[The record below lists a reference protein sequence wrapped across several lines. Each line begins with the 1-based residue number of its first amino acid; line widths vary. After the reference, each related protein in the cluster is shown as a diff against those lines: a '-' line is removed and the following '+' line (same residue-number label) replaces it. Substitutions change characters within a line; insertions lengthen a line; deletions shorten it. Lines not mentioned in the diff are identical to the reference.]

1 MRRGSNRITTDFIK
15 RKSFLKN
22 EFKYI
27 ILKSV
32 TQNKNIKPIVRS
44 YAYMKLIFL
53 KKKERISFQRN
64 VCLIRGRYRSIF
76 KTTQMGRHETVT
88 RGFKGDIQ
96 NIKITSW

>member
-1 MRRGSNRITTDFIK
+1 MRRGSKRVTIDLIR

-27 ILKSV
+27 ILKSIL
-32 TQNKNIKPIVRS
+32 QNKNVKPIVRS

-64 VCLIRGRYRSIF
+64 LCLVRGRYRSVF
-76 KTTQMGRHETVT
+76 KATQMGRHETVT
-88 RGFKGDIQ
+88 RGFRGDIQ
-96 NIKITSW
+96 NIKITS